1 MGRSKDTY
9 DHETDLYN
17 SDHYLTGE
25 TELTEE
31 STESTC
37 LSEEDI
43 EDINKTMVMKT
54 PEILPSTSFQVKVT
68 RPDNP
73 TLRRSKRLVTRKQ
86 IPNRDHT
93 SKPEVIDDGAQ
104 RDTITGLYR
113 MLKGAIQDMTT
124 QLVTTIHHKVS
135 LSQPKVLLVVQ
146 EDQ

>member
-1 MGRSKDTY
+1 MVKRRNPHMGRSKY
-9 DHETDLYN
+9 SCDHETDLYD

-25 TELTEE
+25 TKLTEE

-43 EDINKTMVMKT
+43 EDVDKTIVMKT
-54 PEILPSTSFQVKVT
+54 PEILPSTSVQVKMT

-93 SKPEVIDDGAQ
+93 PKSEVTDEGA
-104 RDTITGLYR
+104 
-113 MLKGAIQDMTT
+113 
-124 QLVTTIHHKVS
+124 
-135 LSQPKVLLVVQ
+135 
-146 EDQ
+146 